1 MVLPP
6 NTAKR
11 ADREPSVS
19 RLIIG
24 PSSHL
29 TCLSVS
35 TPTYKGNHVTDTLYG
50 SPSESQ
56 RLYGLTQYFTY
67 EETEAQRN

>member
-35 TPTYKGNHVTDTLYG
+35 TPTFKETMSQTLYMDHLVNPKDYMG
-50 SPSESQ
+50 
-56 RLYGLTQYFTY
+56 
-67 EETEAQRN
+67 